1 MKTIDKYTLL
11 TQIGQGQYGKV
22 YKANKHNT
30 QEFYAIKVI
39 KLTRFKQLPK
49 LTQFTMNEV
58 ETLKRINNQNVIKFI
73 ELFNSKNNL
82 YLVYEFCNGGNLEEY
97 IQRSRNLRESDAID
111 KFTQLLNGFESLQK
125 ENILHRDLK
134 PSNILLHDNIV
145 KIADFGFCK
154 NIEPFDLTQTMVGS
168 PIYMAPEILLG
179 EPYSFSADIWSLG
192 VCLFEMLFGR
202 CPYEDVTIPR
212 LMYQIQNQQLT
223 IPYQISEGIER
234 LLRRMLTV
242 DPRQRISWQE
252 LFQLRIPKNQKSVS
266 PLNNSN
272 KRGVSRKSI
281 RQNSSPYQQVFLK
294 KNSQH
299 FSQKISESSESWL
312 HNNIKIILQHR
323 KQLHEQIK
331 AIIKLLEVNDNVH
344 VPLMVLFMI
353 RYIQSQLKLN
363 VDNLIKL
370 REFKNTPQFDKI
382 SSLYKEDESQVILVE
397 KQIVQELNKSQC
409 PSENVTTE
417 EFQWN
422 TKQFSRTISDDIHLS
437 ELQKYLY
444 RFLDSLN
451 K

>member
-11 TQIGQGQYGKV
+11 NQIGQGQYGKV

-30 QEFYAIKVI
+30 QEYYAIKVI

-58 ETLKRINNQNVIKFI
+58 ETLKRINNPNVIKFI

-97 IQRSRNLRESDAID
+97 IQRSRNLRESDAMD
-111 KFTQLLNGFESLQK
+111 KFAQLLNGFESLQK

-192 VCLFEMLFGR
+192 VCLYEMLFGR

-212 LMYQIQNQQLT
+212 LMYQIQNQPLT
-223 IPYQISEGIER
+223 IPYQIGEGIER

-252 LFQLRIPKNQKSVS
+252 LFQLRISKSQKSVS
-266 PLNNSN
+266 PLTNSN
-272 KRGVSRKSI
+272 RRGVSPI
-281 RQNSSPYQQVFLK
+281 RQNSSPYQQVFQK

-299 FSQKISESSESWL
+299 FSSKMTETSESGIYT
-312 HNNIKIILQHR
+312 NIKIILQQR
-323 KQLHEQIK
+323 KQLHEHIQ

-363 VDNLIKL
+363 FDSLIRL

-382 SSLYKEDESQVILVE
+382 QYIYKEDESQILLVE

-409 PSENVTTE
+409 PSDNVTTE

-422 TKQFSRTISDDIHLS
+422 TKQFLRTISDDIQLS
-437 ELQKYLY
+437 ELQKYFY